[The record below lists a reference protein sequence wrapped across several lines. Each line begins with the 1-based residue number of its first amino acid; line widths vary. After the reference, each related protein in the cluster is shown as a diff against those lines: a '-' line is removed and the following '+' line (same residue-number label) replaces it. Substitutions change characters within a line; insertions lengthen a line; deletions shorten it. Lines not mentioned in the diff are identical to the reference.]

1 MLSLKNR
8 AAIIASLISAPCSM
22 AAVSLSAIATESEDA
37 SLEAADFSDS
47 QIAGAVSA
55 SNEHCVGIGK
65 SAQKS
70 AKDPKVVA
78 YANLMVKEHERI
90 SDEFTALLNKVDVKS
105 EASATSLGM
114 QTELARDLATL
125 GLLSGINFDRK
136 YLHQQT
142 MFENHMIELLD
153 SSLIPSAKNP
163 EIKTYLQSVRADQEK
178 FLAEGKALQAEIGE

>member
-1 MLSLKNR
+1 MIL
-8 AAIIASLISAPCSM
+8 ASVISAPLSCG
-22 AAVSLSAIATESEDA
+22 ALSLSAIADELDNSQ
-37 SLEAADFSDS
+37 LEAADFSDS
-47 QIAGAVSA
+47 QIAGAVNA
-55 SNEHCVGIGK
+55 SNEHCVGVGK

-90 SDEFTALLNKVDVKS
+90 NEEFAALLTKVDVKS
-105 EASATSLGM
+105 EVTATSLGM
-114 QTELARDLATL
+114 QAELARDLATL
-125 GLLSGINFDRK
+125 CLLSGINFDRK

-163 EIKTYLQSVRADQEK
+163 EIKTYLQSVRADHEK
-178 FLAEGKALQAEIGE
+178 FLAQGQALQAEIGE

>member
-1 MLSLKNR
+1 MMLQKNR
-8 AAIIASLISAPCSM
+8 IAIIASLISAPCSM
-22 AAVSLSAIATESEDA
+22 GFVSLSAMANEVENLQ
-37 SLEAADFSDS
+37 LEAADFSDS
-47 QIAGAVSA
+47 QIAGAVNA
-55 SNEHCVGIGK
+55 SNEHCVGVGK

-90 SDEFTALLNKVDVKS
+90 NEEFAALLTKVDVKS
-105 EASATSLGM
+105 EVSATSLGM

-163 EIKTYLQSVRADQEK
+163 EIKTYLQSVRADHEK
-178 FLAEGKALQAEIGE
+178 FLAQGQALQAEIGE

>member
-1 MLSLKNR
+1 MLSLKNSTM
-8 AAIIASLISAPCSM
+8 ILASVISAPLSCG
-22 AAVSLSAIATESEDA
+22 ALSLSAIADELDNSQ
-37 SLEAADFSDS
+37 LEAADFSDS
-47 QIAGAVSA
+47 QIAGAVNA
-55 SNEHCVGIGK
+55 SNEHCVGVGK

-90 SDEFTALLNKVDVKS
+90 NEEFAALLTKVDVKS
-105 EASATSLGM
+105 EVSATSLGM

-163 EIKTYLQSVRADQEK
+163 EIKTYLQSVRADHEK
-178 FLAEGKALQAEIGE
+178 FLAQGQALQAEIGE

>member
-1 MLSLKNR
+1 MLSLKNSTM
-8 AAIIASLISAPCSM
+8 ILASVISAPLSCG
-22 AAVSLSAIATESEDA
+22 ALSLSAIADELDNSQ
-37 SLEAADFSDS
+37 LEAADFSDS
-47 QIAGAVSA
+47 QIAGAVNA
-55 SNEHCVGIGK
+55 SNEHCVGVGK
-65 SAQKS
+65 SAQNS

-90 SDEFTALLNKVDVKS
+90 NDEFTALLKKVNVKS
-105 EASATSLGM
+105 EVTATSLGM
-114 QTELARDLATL
+114 QAELARDLATL

-163 EIKTYLQSVRADQEK
+163 EIKTYLQSVRADHEK

>member
-8 AAIIASLISAPCSM
+8 TAIIVSLISAPCSM

-47 QIAGAVSA
+47 QIAGAINA

-78 YANLMVKEHERI
+78 YADLMVKEHERI
-90 SDEFTALLNKVDVKS
+90 NDEFAALLTKVNVKS
-105 EASATSLGM
+105 EVSATSLGM

-125 GLLSGINFDRK
+125 GLLSGSSFDKK
-136 YLHQQT
+136 YVHQQT
-142 MFENHMIELLD
+142 MFENHFIELLD

-163 EIKTYLQSVRADQEK
+163 EIKTYLQKIRAEHEK
-178 FLAEGKALQAEIGE
+178 FLAQGQALQAEIGE

>member
-8 AAIIASLISAPCSM
+8 AAIIASIISAPLSCG
-22 AAVSLSAIATESEDA
+22 ALSLSAMADELDNPQ
-37 SLEAADFSDS
+37 LEAADFSDS
-47 QIAGAVSA
+47 QIAGAISA

-90 SDEFTALLNKVDVKS
+90 NDEFAALLKKVNVKS
-105 EASATSLGM
+105 EVSATSLGM

-142 MFENHMIELLD
+142 MFENHFIELLD

-163 EIKTYLQSVRADQEK
+163 EIKTYLQSVRADHEK
-178 FLAEGKALQAEIGE
+178 FLAQGKALQAEIGE

>member
-1 MLSLKNR
+1 MLSLTNR
-8 AAIIASLISAPCSM
+8 TAIIASLISAPCSM
-22 AAVSLSAIATESEDA
+22 GVVALSAMASEVEKFQ
-37 SLEAADFSDS
+37 LEAADFSDS
-47 QIAGAVSA
+47 QIAGAISA

-78 YANLMVKEHERI
+78 YADLMVKEHERI
-90 SDEFTALLNKVDVKS
+90 NEEFAALLTKVDVKS
-105 EASATSLGM
+105 EVSATSLGM

-142 MFENHMIELLD
+142 MFENHFIELLD

-163 EIKTYLQSVRADQEK
+163 EIKTYLQKIRADHEK
-178 FLAEGKALQAEIGE
+178 FLAQGQALQAEIGE

>member
-47 QIAGAVSA
+47 QIAGAVNA

-78 YANLMVKEHERI
+78 YANHMVKEHERI
-90 SDEFTALLNKVDVKS
+90 NDEFTALLNKVNVKS
-105 EASATSLGM
+105 EVSATSLGM

-163 EIKTYLQSVRADQEK
+163 EIKTYLQSVRTDHEK
-178 FLAEGKALQAEIGE
+178 FLAEGKALQGEIGE